1 MGRPKLMIP
10 KRPLAAPA
18 AAASAD
24 TPHLYFQ
31 VFYDSAVMQSAV
43 TVVCD
48 QLRSAFDCDFQVHT
62 LWSHFQHLADAHYV
76 REAAEV
82 AAQADVVIV
91 ATTCRDS
98 LPGGMARWL
107 GSWICQ
113 QQKPDAM
120 LCGVFLGEPGAPS
133 RPPPVAAMLQAAASL
148 TGRAW
153 LAGWVRR
160 PPEAVPS
167 AFPAL
172 AARASHGSSVHTP
185 LLCHGING

>member
-1 MGRPKLMIP
+1 MIP
-10 KRPLAAPA
+10 KHPLAAPA
-18 AAASAD
+18 TTSAD

-48 QLRSAFDCDFQVHT
+48 QLRAAFDCHFQVHT

-98 LPGGMARWL
+98 LPGGLARWL
-107 GSWICQ
+107 SSWICQ

-120 LCGVFLGEPGAPS
+120 LCGVFLGEPAGVS
-133 RPPPVAAMLQAAASL
+133 RQPPVAAMLQAAASL

-153 LAGWVRR
+153 LTGWVRQPPR
-160 PPEAVPS
+160 PVPS
-167 AFPAL
+167 GIQSTLPGTSQTSFLHAP
-172 AARASHGSSVHTP
+172 
-185 LLCHGING
+185 LCHGING

>member
-1 MGRPKLMIP
+1 MIP
-10 KRPLAAPA
+10 KRNMAVPA
-18 AAASAD
+18 ATSTD

-31 VFYDSAVMQSAV
+31 VFYDSPVMQSAV

-48 QLRSAFDCDFQVHT
+48 QLRAAFDQDFQVHT
-62 LWSHFQHLADAHYV
+62 LWSHFQHLADPHYA

-91 ATTCRDS
+91 ATACRES
-98 LPGGMARWL
+98 LPGVLARWL

-120 LCGVFLGEPGAPS
+120 LCGVFLGEPVELS
-133 RPPPVAAMLQAAASL
+133 RQPPVAAILQAAASL

-153 LAGWVRR
+153 LAGWVRQ
-160 PPEAVPS
+160 PPEPVPS
-167 AFPAL
+167 APQKAL
-172 AARASHGSSVHTP
+172 AGTSQTSFLHAP
-185 LLCHGING
+185 LCHGING

>member
-1 MGRPKLMIP
+1 VERSTTMIP
-10 KRPLAAPA
+10 KHLLALPA
-18 AAASAD
+18 TTSAN

-48 QLRSAFDCDFQVHT
+48 ELRAAFDCDLQVHT

-98 LPGGMARWL
+98 LPGGLARWL
-107 GSWICQ
+107 SSWICQ

-120 LCGVFLGEPGAPS
+120 LCGVFLGEPRAPS

-153 LAGWVRR
+153 LAGWVRQ
-160 PPEAVPS
+160 PPQTVPS
-167 AFPAL
+167 APRSAL
-172 AARASHGSSVHTP
+172 TGTSQTSFLHAS
-185 LLCHGING
+185 LCHGING

>member
-1 MGRPKLMIP
+1 MIP
-10 KRPLAAPA
+10 KHPLAEA
-18 AAASAD
+18 AATGVD
-24 TPHLYFQ
+24 TPHLNFQ
-31 VFYDSAVMQSAV
+31 VFYDSPVMQSAV

-48 QLRSAFDCDFQVHT
+48 QLRSAFDPDFQVHT

-98 LPGGMARWL
+98 LPGGLARWL

-120 LCGVFLGEPGAPS
+120 LCGVFLGEPHAPS

-153 LAGWVRR
+153 LAGWVRQ
-160 PPEAVPS
+160 PPEALPS
-167 AFPAL
+167 VFPVS
-172 AARASHGSSVHTP
+172 AACANSSSSLHTH